1 MLDQLRRSDQPPRPL
16 LQCGQP
22 NTHRE
27 HGRKHNIQSGILYK
41 ESAQRIVDA
50 VRQAICGDYVRKM
63 GPSFANGTKLALLS
77 FFR

>member
-41 ESAQRIVDA
+41 ESAQRKKDKRANLV
-50 VRQAICGDYVRKM
+50 
-63 GPSFANGTKLALLS
+63 PFANDGPI
-77 FFR
+77 FRT